1 MTKVEFNY
9 KGNITTI
16 QMNKDEKIK
25 EILKKYADETKI
37 DVNLVYFIYS
47 GNIIINEELSFE
59 EISNNEDKIRNKI
72 NINAIEKN
80 IISKEIIKP
89 KEIICPKCNESIKMY
104 IEDYNIF
111 LYECKNGHKQIIY
124 LLMNLKNL
132 KI

>member
-9 KGNITTI
+9 KGNITKI

-111 LYECKNGHKQIIY
+111 LYECKNGHK
-124 LLMNLKNL
+124 
-132 KI
+132 